1 MMTFHSVHTV
11 SVSEERSSYS
21 IAKIHDVKT
30 AKVLEIFSE
39 YKIYLSDTYIFW
51 AFKDFRVLSKLCVCP
66 SRWIISTIFVKFWFK
81 MHSNGLNKNLRWHFF
96 HFLKFCFDDVITVIL
111 YVFQWGTLMVVIF
124 KQFSSNWQH
133 VFFYGWLCMGLQ
145 TSVLRHHL

>member
-39 YKIYLSDTYIFW
+39 YEIYLSDTYI
-51 AFKDFRVLSKLCVCP
+51 
-66 SRWIISTIFVKFWFK
+66 
-81 MHSNGLNKNLRWHFF
+81 LN
-96 HFLKFCFDDVITVIL
+96 I
-111 YVFQWGTLMVVIF
+111 
-124 KQFSSNWQH
+124 
-133 VFFYGWLCMGLQ
+133 
-145 TSVLRHHL
+145 